1 MNIKAEVVEQ
11 ALENMAKTIDLMHQA
26 HKIEKRA
33 TQVNAILQTVDRLRR
48 YLPREVSGR
57 ITNRA
62 IAAQAVITQQ
72 LNDIN
77 QKLDEQI
84 KRTKEVVK
92 RVTEDT
98 KKDAHTAAGSYTSKP
113 EQDASSANENTTPH
127 A

>member
-11 ALENMAKTIDLMHQA
+11 ALENMAKTIDLMNQA

-77 QKLDEQI
+77 QKLDEQ
-84 KRTKEVVK
+84 
-92 RVTEDT
+92 
-98 KKDAHTAAGSYTSKP
+98 AHTAAGSYTSKP

>member
-11 ALENMAKTIDLMHQA
+11 ALENMAKTIDLMNQA

-98 KKDAHTAAGSYTSKP
+98 KKDAHTAAESYTSKP
-113 EQDASSANENTTPH
+113 EQDAPSANENTTPH